1 MEKCFASSGKVG
13 RAAVIETFC
22 ALKQVLSSF
31 VGGNAAFYS
40 SHRS

>member
-1 MEKCFASSGKVG
+1 MKESFASSGKVS
-13 RAAVIETFC
+13 RAAVIKSFC

-31 VGGNAAFYS
+31 VGGNAPFYS